1 VSDRFLWDFRRTL
14 DDLFAE
20 NTYGTMAELAR
31 QRGVGIYGEAAGVSL
46 EIPEDTLLNKSQVE
60 IPMGEFWVHALHPEL
75 MYYQDVRGAAS
86 ASHVYGKKLVATESF
101 TGGGY
106 EAPYT
111 LKKVGDYWFAQG
123 VNRIVFH
130 TSAHQPLDT
139 KPGNTMVGTHINR
152 NITWAEQAKPFMT
165 YLARNS
171 FMLQQGLFVADLAY
185 LLPEGAPSTMP
196 IWGAG
201 LQPAPPD
208 GYDYDYI
215 NTDVLLN
222 RLSVKEDGRL
232 ALPDGMSYRVLVL
245 PEIDRM
251 TPRVLRK
258 IHELVAGGATVV
270 GPKPVK
276 SPSLAG
282 YPSVDGEVQ
291 ALAADLWGDID
302 GLSVSRHGFGKG
314 RVMWG
319 VPLADV
325 LASMRVARDFDYSR
339 ALGADM
345 PWIHRQ
351 AGDIDIY
358 FVANRTDA
366 AQDVEARFRVSGK
379 QAELWH
385 PDSGAIEPAAYAIAE
400 GRTTVPLHL
409 AERESVFV
417 VFRRAAAVPSRAL
430 PRATSTTMATLSGP
444 WDVNFP
450 PNFGA
455 PAHIQLAK
463 LEPWTANADDGVKYF
478 SGTATY
484 TKAVEAPQTWF
495 RPGAKLLLDL
505 GTVKDLAEVAVNGK
519 ALGTL
524 WKPPYQVDA
533 TGTLRPGA
541 NQLEIKVTNQWS
553 NRQMGDRLGPAE
565 KRVLPQVAG
574 LMMMGGG
581 RGAPQTPAESGLIGP
596 VTVIAQQAAAPAPRN
611 VIAGIPVNYD
621 EALVGTYTLPDPLV
635 LANGQP
641 VRDAKTWNE
650 KRRPEIVRLFEEN
663 EYGRAPGRP
672 AGMSFDVFDKG
683 TPALD
688 GKAIR
693 RQVTV
698 YFSADKAGPKMDL
711 LIYLPAG
718 ARKPSPL
725 LLNISFSANSAV
737 VNDPGVKPGQVWG
750 RDNKRVPAPAGMAFG
765 RINVARLLERG
776 IGFATVYYGDIDPDF
791 LGGVPLGVR
800 GLYPPP
806 AADEWGSIAAWAWG
820 LSRAMDYLETD
831 KGVDA
836 KRVAITGASRLGK
849 TVMWAGARDPRF
861 AMVIASCSGEGGAA
875 LSRRD
880 YGETIAHLVEPTRY
894 PYQFCANYAK
904 FARHVDQLPVDAHML
919 VALMAPRPVLLQTGD
934 QDNWSDPKG
943 EFLAAVAAGPVFRLL
958 GKQALDTDQWP
969 AAGQPILHTLG
980 YYMHAGGHG
989 TIPSDWDVFLK
1000 FMEMQL

>member
-1 VSDRFLWDFRRTL
+1 
-14 DDLFAE
+14 
-20 NTYGTMAELAR
+20 
-31 QRGVGIYGEAAGVSL
+31 
-46 EIPEDTLLNKSQVE
+46 
-60 IPMGEFWVHALHPEL
+60 
-75 MYYQDVRGAAS
+75 
-86 ASHVYGKKLVATESF
+86 
-101 TGGGY
+101 
-106 EAPYT
+106 
-111 LKKVGDYWFAQG
+111 
-123 VNRIVFH
+123 
-130 TSAHQPLDT
+130 
-139 KPGNTMVGTHINR
+139 
-152 NITWAEQAKPFMT
+152 
-165 YLARNS
+165 
-171 FMLQQGLFVADLAY
+171 
-185 LLPEGAPSTMP
+185 
-196 IWGAG
+196 
-201 LQPAPPD
+201 
-208 GYDYDYI
+208 
-215 NTDVLLN
+215 
-222 RLSVKEDGRL
+222 
-232 ALPDGMSYRVLVL
+232 
-245 PEIDRM
+245 
-251 TPRVLRK
+251 
-258 IHELVAGGATVV
+258 
-270 GPKPVK
+270 
-276 SPSLAG
+276 
-282 YPSVDGEVQ
+282 
-291 ALAADLWGDID
+291 
-302 GLSVSRHGFGKG
+302 
-314 RVMWG
+314 
-319 VPLADV
+319 
-325 LASMRVARDFDYSR
+325 
-339 ALGADM
+339 
-345 PWIHRQ
+345 
-351 AGDIDIY
+351 
-358 FVANRTDA
+358 
-366 AQDVEARFRVSGK
+366 
-379 QAELWH
+379 
-385 PDSGAIEPAAYAIAE
+385 
-400 GRTTVPLHL
+400 
-409 AERESVFV
+409 
-417 VFRRAAAVPSRAL
+417 
-430 PRATSTTMATLSGP
+430 
-444 WDVNFP
+444 
-450 PNFGA
+450 
-455 PAHIQLAK
+455 
-463 LEPWTANADDGVKYF
+463 
-478 SGTATY
+478 
-484 TKAVEAPQTWF
+484 
-495 RPGAKLLLDL
+495 
-505 GTVKDLAEVAVNGK
+505 
-519 ALGTL
+519 
-524 WKPPYQVDA
+524 
-533 TGTLRPGA
+533 
-541 NQLEIKVTNQWS
+541 
-553 NRQMGDRLGPAE
+553 MGDRLGPAE
-565 KRVLPQVAG
+565 KRVLPPVAG
-574 LMMMGGG
+574 FMMMGGG
-581 RGAPQTPAESGLIGP
+581 RGGPQTPAESGLIGP

-641 VRDAKTWNE
+641 VRDARTWNE